1 PGTLLLTG
9 LKQSLSSSS
18 TPGEWQPDEPVSFKE
33 GGVDPLASEVRR
45 RLAELGHPLARLRT
59 RYALNGDG
67 TADLVIQIEDEG
79 PVAVIGR
86 ILVVGAKEHRP
97 EEITAAAGLT
107 SGSPLTPEVLD
118 HALLALWKTG
128 RFFPFSISPVAR
140 SADAREVDLLIQ
152 AREIPGVPRLD
163 ANLPPELEVARRFI
177 HTFNDWMTSGSDD
190 DLLVTTDAGDGLR
203 LTMGLSGR
211 GGLIVDAVSKDDA
224 IRATASLTANNFLIH
239 LKRAGRDSVIRLPL
253 PTDRFKGN
261 IQLLPDPEKGGM
273 SFAAGFL
280 FGSNANINGLL
291 STVVMISP
299 ALPLIKPECF
309 RFDGDEIV
317 EYCDK
322 GVILRF
328 DAATAMPVGTADTR
342 VEFRK
347 GAVEK
352 LQQNIAAEFGEGG
365 GDNGFGD
372 WIESARA
379 LRRLAEEDGGFE
391 ALTDPEVDKWLEFA
405 AALAKPAVTKPF
417 VDLWTKWTAAN
428 QDRETFT
435 IPLDPTSLQQAGAM
449 NWLVMFGAIGYAEM
463 LAPPDTWVAK
473 LAREV
478 VFIQGGN
485 TRYTART
492 MQELLDD
499 SKMGPVGCLIAARIM
514 ARYDGGT
521 AVRFLHKAR
530 VRANAAA
537 FRHDWQLVFDSPTG
551 IGQAVTDTVAALG
564 SIPPEQENELV
575 ALLDPAHASWLRGF
589 LARCRAK
596 PAAQDLTEQLA
607 PSMDDLWNRLL
618 RERFLSEIESLL
630 NPPPDPELV
639 AATVDGMPIARSW
652 LNKLDDEGY
661 SFLLLPRL
669 QPDPAREW
677 TQQPMLA
684 ETIRLL
690 LWKRSWSVNSAD
702 EQPGAQDAAA
712 SDLTQQDFQRIAAE
726 ANGLLGAIPEPD
738 DRELAAWWSKRAASL
753 GRQAHLHSIR
763 VTAADQQPESL
774 QRATRIAREG
784 AALLRD
790 GLPFA
795 AFVAAAAKDE
805 SCKVVGSCDK
815 EVALL
820 DMNPHFHQGLVDLK
834 P

>member
-1 PGTLLLTG
+1 
-9 LKQSLSSSS
+9 
-18 TPGEWQPDEPVSFKE
+18 
-33 GGVDPLASEVRR
+33 
-45 RLAELGHPLARLRT
+45 
-59 RYALNGDG
+59 
-67 TADLVIQIEDEG
+67 
-79 PVAVIGR
+79 
-86 ILVVGAKEHRP
+86 
-97 EEITAAAGLT
+97 
-107 SGSPLTPEVLD
+107 
-118 HALLALWKTG
+118 
-128 RFFPFSISPVAR
+128 
-140 SADAREVDLLIQ
+140 
-152 AREIPGVPRLD
+152 
-163 ANLPPELEVARRFI
+163 
-177 HTFNDWMTSGSDD
+177 
-190 DLLVTTDAGDGLR
+190 
-203 LTMGLSGR
+203 
-211 GGLIVDAVSKDDA
+211 
-224 IRATASLTANNFLIH
+224 
-239 LKRAGRDSVIRLPL
+239 VIRLPL

-449 NWLVMFGAIGYAEM
+449 NWLVMFGAVGFAEM

-834 P
+834 PGEVSAVVGLKTLRWTAQLVEWNTTPPPALDAARDSILNAWKAERTRQALQQQLAPLERAAEIRVLESPEPPEQNASVLQEMLNESPESPLARLGVFWQQALAKDPAAAKSFDQVLAAGALDATALGQLERALRTRDLTDMADRAKAAAAEQ